1 MNASV
6 MNEILSSY
14 SSDIEKIMRDSI
26 QDFGLEDSG
35 LRSPIEYALFS
46 GGKRIRPL
54 IVLMVAKNLGKGYD
68 VSDAAVA
75 IEFVHTSTLIADD
88 LPCMDDDIE
97 RRNRPTVHIAFSES
111 KALLASYA
119 LISAAYE
126 RIRLNA
132 HKLRVVEDF
141 ERANLAYDKVLENVT
156 YNTGAHG
163 VIGGQYE
170 DMFSSDLSEDTVLS
184 ILHKKTGALFELS
197 FVMGWLFG
205 GGSLSGVD
213 LIKDLSYQFGLLFQ
227 IGDDLLD
234 FAQDSA
240 KDEACLNYAILFGK
254 ERAKSRIDTSV
265 KQIKALLGELR
276 ERHAFQIE
284 EFEALVEFLSS
295 RLY

>member
-1 MNASV
+1 MNLSV
-6 MNEILSSY
+6 VNEVLSSY
-14 SSDIEKIMRDSI
+14 ASDIEEVMRNSI
-26 QDFGLEDSG
+26 QDFGPKGSG
-35 LRSPIEYALFS
+35 LREPIEYALFS
-46 GGKRIRPL
+46 GGKRVRPL

-88 LPCMDDDIE
+88 LPCMDDDAE
-97 RRNRPTVHIAFSES
+97 RRNRPTVHVAFTES

-132 HKLRVVEDF
+132 HKLRVVEDP
-141 ERANLAYDKVLENVT
+141 EYANEAYDKVLENVT
-156 YNTGAHG
+156 YNTGAQG

-170 DMFSSDLSEDTVLS
+170 DMFSLELDEDTVLS

-205 GGSLSGVD
+205 GGSLDGVD

-234 FAQDSA
+234 FAQDSS
-240 KDEACLNYAILFGK
+240 KDEVCLNYAVLFGK
-254 ERAKSRIDTSV
+254 ERAREQINLCV
-265 KQIKALLGELR
+265 KQISCLLKE
-276 ERHAFQIE
+276 
-284 EFEALVEFLSS
+284 LSS
-295 RLY
+295 RHEFQIKEFEMLVDFLASRLY